1 MTSSDAYGPSSQ
13 ALTFLDTDQD
23 VEDLLG
29 GGVTQDSEFDF
40 NEFTLPSQ
48 TQASQLDS
56 HSQSQV
62 SQLHFLKEND
72 QKKNSRFLKF
82 FEILILW

>member
-23 VEDLLG
+23 AEDLLGG

-48 TQASQLDS
+48 TGASQLDS

-62 SQLHFLKEND
+62 L
-72 QKKNSRFLKF
+72 
-82 FEILILW
+82 